1 MQKKKKKC
9 ATFSKKK
16 YGEHCPPYNI
26 NNSTQEGLAIFN
38 LVMNRTD
45 ISNHPN
51 SFVLISLL
59 FNSIKTAEIMIPTP
73 TK

>member
-1 MQKKKKKC
+1 MQKKRKSVLL
-9 ATFSKKK
+9 FPKK